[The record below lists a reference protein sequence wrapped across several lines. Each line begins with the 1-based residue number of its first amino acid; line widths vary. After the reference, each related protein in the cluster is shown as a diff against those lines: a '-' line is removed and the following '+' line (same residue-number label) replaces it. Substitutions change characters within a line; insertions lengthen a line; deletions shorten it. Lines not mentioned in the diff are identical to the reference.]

1 MYVLFIKFNIHLKI
15 EKLLETASNVKT
27 NKVDVQNSVESATTM
42 EANNEN
48 PLPGS
53 NINTPAKPVGKLTT
67 ISRATVEE
75 INVAPIFGTG
85 KYSASL
91 STTAYGC

>member
-1 MYVLFIKFNIHLKI
+1 MK
-15 EKLLETASNVKT
+15 S
-27 NKVDVQNSVESATTM
+27 NKVDVHNPVESAI

-75 INVAPIFGTG
+75 NHVAPIFGTG

-91 STTAYGC
+91 STAAYGC